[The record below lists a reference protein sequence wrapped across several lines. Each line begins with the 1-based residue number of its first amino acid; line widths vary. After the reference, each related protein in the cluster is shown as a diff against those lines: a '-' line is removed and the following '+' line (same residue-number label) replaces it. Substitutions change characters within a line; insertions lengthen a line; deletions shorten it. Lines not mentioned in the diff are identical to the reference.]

1 MWKPLT
7 VGITANIGCTVE
19 AMVFPVVMYRCERKL
34 DHQGWAPK
42 NWCFQ
47 IVVLEKMLESLL
59 DCKEI
64 KTVNPKENQPW
75 VFIRRTVA
83 EADTPIFGHLMG
95 RADSLEKPLMLGK
108 TEGRRR
114 SRQQKM
120 RWLDSITDSKDMNLS
135 KLREVLK
142 DRRVWYATVH
152 GVSNSP
158 TQLSGWTTLCCGS
171 WASHCCGFS
180 CLWLAVSRV
189 LAGSVVVVQGLTAPW
204 HRGSYQTRDQIHIP
218 CIGWWILNH

>member
-1 MWKPLT
+1 MLAPWEENYDQIRQHFIKQRHHFAKK
-7 VGITANIGCTVE
+7 VHIVK

-64 KTVNPKENQPW
+64 KPVNPKENQPW

-83 EADTPIFGHLMG
+83 EADTPIFGHLVG

-120 RWLDSITDSKDMNLS
+120 RWLDSITDSKQTPGGIEGQKSLVCHS
-135 KLREVLK
+135 PWSLK
-142 DRRVWYATVH
+142 QSD
-152 GVSNSP
+152 
-158 TQLSGWTTLCCGS
+158 TT
-171 WASHCCGFS
+171 
-180 CLWLAVSRV
+180 
-189 LAGSVVVVQGLTAPW
+189 
-204 HRGSYQTRDQIHIP
+204 
-218 CIGWWILNH
+218 